1 MNGTSDGVRVRERE
15 DRKKERKKE
24 GRKGERGRRLPLK
37 TVCLLG

>member
-24 GRKGERGRRLPLK
+24 GRKREK
-37 TVCLLG
+37 TAFEDSVFARVR